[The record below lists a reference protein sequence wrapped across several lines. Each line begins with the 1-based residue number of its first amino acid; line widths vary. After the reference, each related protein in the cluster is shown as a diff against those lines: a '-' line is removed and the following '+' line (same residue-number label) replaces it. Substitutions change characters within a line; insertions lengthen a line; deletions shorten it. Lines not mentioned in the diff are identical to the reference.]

1 MNFSKRLMLLSAVPA
16 LVLAAAALVG
26 VAALWRAESRFADIF
41 EKDQPLAQAVTE
53 MYGHGLQMGQALR
66 NIILD
71 PANPTAYKNLEA
83 AQKSYDEASALA
95 TPLAAGTPAQAV
107 LAKVGEARTRQQ
119 AARDQVL
126 ALAKTDTAAA
136 VALLNKAET
145 PAWREM
151 RTGLLEAGKLARVG
165 LQATR
170 DGALADTR
178 RSILLALAVTGAGL
192 VLGGVFTGLIR
203 RALRGTLGGEPELVH
218 DHMRAVASGDLT
230 RAVPL
235 SPGDKDS
242 LMAHLAA
249 MQSALAATVRDLG
262 VAVTQ
267 VGNASRE
274 IANGNADL
282 SSRTE
287 QQAASLEQTSASM
300 EQMNDQLRQSA
311 ASAQQASRLAEGA
324 EAVAAKGGQVVGE
337 VVATMDAISASSRK
351 IAEII
356 GVIDGIAFQTNI
368 LALNAAVEAA
378 RAGEQGRGFAVVASE
393 VRGLAQR
400 SAHAAR
406 EIKGLIDESVS
417 NVDAGNRQVQEAGS
431 TMQLIV
437 TRVHEVTTLINQITS
452 STLEE
457 SSGVSQVNQAVAQL
471 DQMTQQNAALV
482 EESTAAAESL
492 RDQAERLQKAVSVF
506 RVHETA

>member
-1 MNFSKRLMLLSAVPA
+1 MNFSKRLVLLSVVPA
-16 LVLAAAALVG
+16 LVLAGAALVG

-83 AQKSYDEASALA
+83 AQKSYDEAAAVA
-95 TPLAAGTPAQAV
+95 TPLAAGTPAQA
-107 LAKVGEARTRQQ
+107 LLTKVAAARERQRV
-119 AARDQVL
+119 ARDQVL
-126 ALAKTDTAAA
+126 ALVKTDTAGA

-151 RTGLLEAGKLARVG
+151 RGGLIEAGKLARAG

-170 DGALADTR
+170 DGALADTHK
-178 RSILLALAVTGAGL
+178 SVLLALGATAFGL
-192 VLGGVFTGLIR
+192 VLGAVFTLLIG
-203 RALRGTLGGEPELVH
+203 RALRSTLGGEPELVH
-218 DHMRAVASGDLT
+218 EHMRAVASGDLT
-230 RAVPL
+230 RNVPL
-235 SPGDKDS
+235 APGDRGS
-242 LMAHLAA
+242 LMAHLAE
-249 MQSALAATVRDLG
+249 MQVTLAGTVRELG

-267 VGNASRE
+267 VSNASRE

-300 EQMNDQLRQSA
+300 QQMSDQLRQSA

-324 EAVAAKGGQVVGE
+324 EAVASKGGQVVGE
-337 VVATMDAISASSRK
+337 VVSTMDAISASSRK

-368 LALNAAVEAA
+368 LALNAAVEEA
-378 RAGEQGRGFAVVASE
+378 RAGEQGRGFAVVAAE
-393 VRGLAQR
+393 VRSLAQR
-400 SAHAAR
+400 SAGAAR
-406 EIKGLIDESVS
+406 EIKQLIGSSVQR
-417 NVDAGNRQVQEAGS
+417 VDAGSRLVGDAGS
-431 TMQLIV
+431 TMRDIV
-437 TRVHEVTTLINQITS
+437 ASVARVTQIIGEIS
-452 STLEE
+452 DA
-457 SSGVSQVNQAVAQL
+457 SGHQRTGIGEINQAVTQL
-471 DQMTQQNAALV
+471 DEMTQRNAALV
-482 EESTAAAESL
+482 EQSAAAADSL
-492 RDQAERLQKAVSVF
+492 KDQAMRLGEVVAVFRLQQPA
-506 RVHETA
+506 

>member
-1 MNFSKRLMLLSAVPA
+1 MNFSKRLMLLSGVPA
-16 LVLAAAALVG
+16 VFLATAALVG

-41 EKDQPLAQAVTE
+41 EKDQPLSQAVTE

-66 NIILD
+66 NIVLD

-83 AQKSYDEASALA
+83 AQKAYDEAAAVA
-95 TPLAAGTPAQAV
+95 TPLAAGTPAQAL
-107 LAKVGEARTRQQ
+107 LAKVAEARGRQQ
-119 AARDQVL
+119 SARDQVL
-126 ALAKTDTAAA
+126 SLAKTDTPAA

-151 RTGLLEAGKLARVG
+151 RTGLIEAGKSARAG

-178 RSILLALAVTGAGL
+178 QSVYVALGTTGMGLLLAVI
-192 VLGGVFTGLIR
+192 FPWLIR
-203 RALRGTLGGEPELVH
+203 RTLTRTLGGEPELVH
-218 DHMRAVASGDLT
+218 DHMRAVATGDLT
-230 RAVPL
+230 RRVPVV
-235 SPGDKDS
+235 PGDEHS
-242 LMAHLAA
+242 LMAHLSA
-249 MQSALAATVRDLG
+249 MQSSLAATIRELG
-262 VAVTQ
+262 TAVTQ
-267 VGNASRE
+267 VSNASRE

-287 QQAASLEQTSASM
+287 QQASSLEQTSASM
-300 EQMNDQLRQSA
+300 EEMNSQLKQSA
-311 ASAQQASRLAEGA
+311 DSAKQASLLAEGA
-324 EAVAAKGGQVVGE
+324 SEVAAKGGQVVGE
-337 VVATMDAISASSRK
+337 VVTTMDAISSSSHK

-400 SAHAAR
+400 SAQAAR
-406 EIKGLIDESVS
+406 EIKTLIDESVEK
-417 NVDAGNRQVQEAGS
+417 VDAGNRLVKEAGS
-431 TMQLIV
+431 TMQDIV
-437 TRVHEVTTLINQITS
+437 TRVHEVTTLINEITT

-457 SSGVSQVNQAVAQL
+457 SSGVGQVNQAVTHL

-482 EESTAAAESL
+482 EESAAAAESL
-492 RDQAERLQKAVSVF
+492 HEQAERLQKAVSAF
-506 RVHETA
+506 RVSEAV